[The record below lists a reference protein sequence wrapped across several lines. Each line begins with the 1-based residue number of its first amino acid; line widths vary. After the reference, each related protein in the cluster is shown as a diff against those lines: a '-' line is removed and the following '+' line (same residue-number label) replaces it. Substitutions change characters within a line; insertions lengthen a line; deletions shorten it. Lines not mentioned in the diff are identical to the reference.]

1 MLRLTIPDQELWN
14 PVTEKFVDVKGCTIE
29 LEHSLASIS
38 KWESKWHIPFHDS
51 KEKSYEQN
59 IDYIRCMTLNDVN
72 DDNVYNYLTE
82 DNVKAIADYIKDS
95 STATWFSDSKQKRPN
110 REVVTAEIVYYWMT
124 VYNIPE
130 SYQFWHFNKLMTL
143 LRVSAEKN
151 NEGMSK
157 NKHTNSA
164 AQRHALI
171 AARRKRY
178 KTRG

>member
-1 MLRLTIPDQELWN
+1 
-14 PVTEKFVDVKGCTIE
+14 
-29 LEHSLASIS
+29 
-38 KWESKWHIPFHDS
+38 
-51 KEKSYEQN
+51 
-59 IDYIRCMTLNDVN
+59 MTLNKV
-72 DDNVYNYLTE
+72 DDENVYNYLTE

-95 STATWFSDSKQKRPN
+95 NTATWFSDSKQKRSN
-110 REVVTAEIVYYWMT
+110 RDVVTAEIVYYWMT

-157 NKHTNSA
+157 NKNTNSA